1 MRRFVRCA
9 LLLVCACKAAPTVR
23 PEVEPAALAA
33 EDMAV
38 ISQSLTDSTVKLTG
52 TVKAGSENLVVD
64 RAVYEFVVD
73 GQVVKQGEQKLGVSV
88 AAGASA
94 DFALE
99 QSFTYV
105 KDAEELKAMDARGGS
120 LLLAIRGELVLA
132 VMSPALAELPAETR
146 EEKLAFARSKEVRTP
161 RLPHVKVVDFEAGRF
176 SESEVQAVFHVGVV
190 NPNPFPVVINGL
202 TTQVQ
207 LAGKQ
212 VVEGKQGAGDKIAA
226 SSTGVFD
233 VTATMNEE
241 THGKDVKKVIQG
253 KVVSYAVTGK
263 LDTALYSE
271 ALEAKG
277 DIKLNVSK

>member
-1 MRRFVRCA
+1 MRRSIVVA
-9 LLLVCACKAAPTVR
+9 LSLVCACRSAPTVR
-23 PEVEPAALAA
+23 PEAEAPALPA

-38 ISQSLTDSTVKLTG
+38 ISQSLTDSSVKLTG
-52 TVKAGSENLVVD
+52 TVKAGSENLVVEK
-64 RAVYEFVVD
+64 ASYEFVVD
-73 GQVVKQGEQKLGVSV
+73 GQVVKQGEQPLNLSV
-88 AAGASA
+88 AAGATA

-105 KDAEELKAMDARGGS
+105 KDADELKAMDARGGS
-120 LLLAIRGELVLA
+120 LLLAIRGDLVLK
-132 VMSPALAELPAETR
+132 VTTPAFNELPAETR
-146 EEKLAFARSKEVRTP
+146 EEKLPVARSKEVRTP

-212 VVEGKQGAGDKIAA
+212 VVDGKQGAGDKIAP

-241 THGKDVKKVIQG
+241 THGKDVKKVIQS
-253 KVVSYAVTGK
+253 KIVPYAVTGK

-271 ALEAKG
+271 TLESKG